1 MKKGN
6 GVWKSSERVSGLD
19 ETVSEKGKMVMG
31 FLTKEC
37 GGKCASFDKSVFRAQ
52 KNFEY
57 EFGTGFRDKNKT
69 DLDQNI
75 LEVGGD
81 FETHEYRKAMGIIAI
96 REEEILMSGKEMSIE
111 YITRRK
117 VKNSK
122 RIAMNTTKR
131 CLWGWK
137 YQRGIMKISKE

>member
-37 GGKCASFDKSVFRAQ
+37 GGKCASFDKSFFSGRV
-52 KNFEY
+52 KISEY
-57 EFGTGFRDKNKT
+57 ECGACFRDKNQT

-75 LEVGGD
+75 LEVGED
-81 FETHEYRKAMGIIAI
+81 SETNEYRKA
-96 REEEILMSGKEMSIE
+96 
-111 YITRRK
+111 T
-117 VKNSK
+117 
-122 RIAMNTTKR
+122 
-131 CLWGWK
+131 
-137 YQRGIMKISKE
+137 